1 MCWLLWVGQE
11 QGSEGVCPSP
21 FRQVVALLSKRRR
34 FRQDARC
41 YTLHSAHTASYS
53 MQTGVTD
60 CRRSRTEAH
69 SSPERTSWMG
79 SSPCN
84 RLHRARRDAEQA
96 EALDKQDKVAS
107 VRVAVCAIPLA
118 HSAPC
123 LSFSLAQLL
132 FLWVDRAVYTCL
144 GRARPKQQRSGID
157 AKRTTEQ
164 REREACH
171 AWP

>member
-1 MCWLLWVGQE
+1 MLWVGQE

-41 YTLHSAHTASYS
+41 YILHSAHTASYS
-53 MQTGVTD
+53 VQTRVTTD
-60 CRRSRTEAH
+60 CRRSRRKRTVVQSGRHGWAPRLATAFTEQDEMPNKQKR
-69 SSPERTSWMG
+69 STSKTK
-79 SSPCN
+79 
-84 RLHRARRDAEQA
+84 LHLSVSQ
-96 EALDKQDKVAS
+96 S
-107 VRVAVCAIPLA
+107 VRFLFA